1 MPKGKKENIKMIKF
15 EKKQI
20 KIISVAIAFVFVFSI
35 VALALSQSSTGF
47 AGAAGSSS
55 NVGVVNQ
62 QLIVSQ
68 HPDMTAAK
76 EAMQKEVEQA
86 KADFESK
93 SANMNDQEKQAYYQ
107 QIQQRLAAKEK
118 ELITPIF
125 DKVEATIK
133 SVADAKGLSVVLDKS
148 NVVYGGQDITDEV
161 VKKLSK

>member
-1 MPKGKKENIKMIKF
+1 M
-15 EKKQI
+15 
-20 KIISVAIAFVFVFSI
+20 
-35 VALALSQSSTGF
+35 
-47 AGAAGSSS
+47 
-55 NVGVVNQ
+55 
-62 QLIVSQ
+62 IVSQ
-68 HPDMTAAK
+68 HPDMAAAK

-93 SANMNDQEKQAYYQ
+93 SANMNDQDKQAYYQ
-107 QIQQRLAAKEK
+107 QLQQRLASKEK
-118 ELITPIF
+118 ELISPIM

>member
-1 MPKGKKENIKMIKF
+1 MIKF

-20 KIISVAIAFVFVFSI
+20 KVISVAIVLAFVFSV
-35 VALALSQSSTGF
+35 VAIGVSQSGKGF
-47 AGAAGSSS
+47 ASAAGSSS

-62 QLIVSQ
+62 QAIIAQ
-68 HPDMTAAK
+68 HPDMAAAK
-76 EAMQKEVEQA
+76 DAMQKEVEQA

-93 SANMNDQEKQAYYQ
+93 SANMNDQDKQAYYQ
-107 QIQQRLAAKEK
+107 QLQQRLASKEK
-118 ELITPIF
+118 ELISPIM

-161 VKKLSK
+161 TKKIAK

>member
-1 MPKGKKENIKMIKF
+1 MMKF
-15 EKKQI
+15 EKKQV
-20 KIISVAIAFVFVFSI
+20 KVISVAIVLAFVFSV
-35 VALALSQSSTGF
+35 VALAVTQSGKGF

-62 QLIVSQ
+62 QAIIGQ
-68 HPDMTAAK
+68 HPDMAAAK

-107 QIQQRLAAKEK
+107 QLQQRLASKEK
-118 ELITPIF
+118 ELISPIM

-148 NVVYGGQDITDEV
+148 NVVYGGQDITEEV
-161 VKKLSK
+161 TKKLSK